1 MRRKILGIALIFLAS
16 LCLCLSLNQADKYLQ
31 AEKTYDDILEKYTK
45 EKKVSKKKQDFVV
58 DWKKLWKTNKDVVGW
73 IKMDSG
79 ADYPILHGDSNEEYL
94 HTDLYG
100 DYNINGSIFV
110 NADNSRDW
118 SDPNTIIYGHRMNNG
133 SMFGSNKK
141 YMEKDYLK
149 KHPDF
154 SIYRPDGCYVYKIFN
169 VMVVE
174 DGTYPY
180 TYQFPDKK
188 SYIEYLSKVK
198 QYSYYDSGITVP
210 DARQIVTLSTCTYI
224 NHVKKRLVIQGYIR
238 QIREYKGMVQKRK
251 INILEDNAFSKTE
264 MEDTNDKEID

>member
-1 MRRKILGIALIFLAS
+1 MILLAG
-16 LCLCLSLNQADKYLQ
+16 LCLCLSLNRADKYRQ

-118 SDPNTIIYGHRMNNG
+118 SDPNTIKMCIRDSLRSLGDTFVTEPKNASKLMKLSLIHIY
-133 SMFGSNKK
+133 
-141 YMEKDYLK
+141 
-149 KHPDF
+149 
-154 SIYRPDGCYVYKIFN
+154 
-169 VMVVE
+169 
-174 DGTYPY
+174 
-180 TYQFPDKK
+180 
-188 SYIEYLSKVK
+188 
-198 QYSYYDSGITVP
+198 
-210 DARQIVTLSTCTYI
+210 
-224 NHVKKRLVIQGYIR
+224 
-238 QIREYKGMVQKRK
+238 
-251 INILEDNAFSKTE
+251 
-264 MEDTNDKEID
+264 

>member
-1 MRRKILGIALIFLAS
+1 MRRKILGIALILLAG
-16 LCLCLSLNQADKYLQ
+16 LCLCLSLNQADKYRQ

-133 SMFGSNKK
+133 SMFGSNKNIWKRIISKSILIFPSTVLMDVMFIK
-141 YMEKDYLK
+141 YLT
-149 KHPDF
+149 
-154 SIYRPDGCYVYKIFN
+154 SW
-169 VMVVE
+169 
-174 DGTYPY
+174 
-180 TYQFPDKK
+180 
-188 SYIEYLSKVK
+188 L
-198 QYSYYDSGITVP
+198 
-210 DARQIVTLSTCTYI
+210 L
-224 NHVKKRLVIQGYIR
+224 
-238 QIREYKGMVQKRK
+238 
-251 INILEDNAFSKTE
+251 KTE
-264 MEDTNDKEID
+264 HIHIHINFLIKRAILNISLK

>member
-1 MRRKILGIALIFLAS
+1 MRRKILGIALILLAG
-16 LCLCLSLNQADKYLQ
+16 LCLCLSLNQADKYRQ

-141 YMEKDYLK
+141 YM
-149 KHPDF
+149 
-154 SIYRPDGCYVYKIFN
+154 
-169 VMVVE
+169 
-174 DGTYPY
+174 
-180 TYQFPDKK
+180 
-188 SYIEYLSKVK
+188 
-198 QYSYYDSGITVP
+198 
-210 DARQIVTLSTCTYI
+210 
-224 NHVKKRLVIQGYIR
+224 
-238 QIREYKGMVQKRK
+238 
-251 INILEDNAFSKTE
+251 
-264 MEDTNDKEID
+264 

>member
-1 MRRKILGIALIFLAS
+1 MRRKILGIALILLAG
-16 LCLCLSLNQADKYLQ
+16 LCLCLSLNQAD
-31 AEKTYDDILEKYTK
+31 LEKYTK

>member
-1 MRRKILGIALIFLAS
+1 MPPSR
-16 LCLCLSLNQADKYLQ
+16 
-31 AEKTYDDILEKYTK
+31 KTYDDILRKYTK

-73 IKMDSG
+73 IKNGFRCRLS
-79 ADYPILHGDSNEEYL
+79 ILHGDSNEEVL

-118 SDPNTIIYGHRMNNG
+118 SDPITIIYGHRMNNG

-188 SYIEYLSKVK
+188 SYIEYLSKKYK

-210 DARQIVTLSTCTYI
+210 DARQIVTFLPVLI
-224 NHVKKRLVIQGYIR
+224 NHVKKNIVIQVIFDRMG
-238 QIREYKGMVQKRK
+238 
-251 INILEDNAFSKTE
+251 ILKV
-264 MEDTNDKEID
+264 